1 MKGGGH
7 MNCPYDILVRT
18 MGSEKKGI
26 LPPGVPI
33 ISFDASPWGG
43 GALCWVDGVPV
54 LHTHFRWE
62 PSTLSILKAKL
73 GSCESQTAF
82 EYATL
87 FMVLVTFDNTLR
99 KSGAVIKG
107 DNLSSLNEALRLKS
121 TVPGMN
127 TISREISWRK
137 VAYRWQY
144 DLAHLPSELNDEA
157 DALSRLYAVPKREMP
172 IDLLKTSSFVAP
184 PQQTAS
190 LWRARI
196 SYD

>member
-1 MKGGGH
+1 M
-7 MNCPYDILVRT
+7 R
-18 MGSEKKGI
+18 
-26 LPPGVPI
+26 
-33 ISFDASPWGG
+33 
-43 GALCWVDGVPV
+43 
-54 LHTHFRWE
+54 HTHFRWE

-87 FMVLVTFDNTLR
+87 FMVLVTSDCTLR

-107 DNLSSLNEALRLKS
+107 DNLSSLNEALWLKS